1 MQTTIFNQAQM
12 HVLNMA
18 SHIKTDRELER
29 LKDQL
34 AKFYATLVD
43 DEMEQLWESGEWN
56 EEKLAELKSSHL
68 RTKYK

>member
-18 SHIKTDRELER
+18 SRIKTDGEHER

-34 AKFYATLVD
+34 AKYYASLVD
-43 DEMEQLWESGEWN
+43 DEMDELWESGEWN
-56 EEKLAELKSSHL
+56 EAKLAELNGSHL